1 MFCNYC
7 GAPNP
12 DEAFCSTCGKA
23 ILSKVHSTAQQ
34 PELSA
39 PSAGNSKGPG
49 SVNEIPPHELKESEI
64 QGFASTYA
72 RMADDELLASSKD
85 AASLKEAAREALAA
99 ETCKRQIEIESQ
111 KPPAEPESESYEK
124 YRGVGG
130 WLALFVFTLI
140 VGGPI
145 MTIINVAGEFE
156 DVGVVFVTVAD
167 AVISAALAGLGI
179 YAGISLLRLK
189 PNAVRIAKRYLIAYG
204 IYTMVLLIMVVIA
217 VIAASGDAQ
226 PSVETA
232 GPVIRG
238 FGSVIIWYLYLEKS
252 KRIAITYPRS

>member
-1 MFCNYC
+1 MFCNHC

-12 DEAFCSTCGKA
+12 DDAAFCGTCGKP
-23 ILSKVHSTAQQ
+23 ILRKVHSTAQQ

-39 PSAGNSKGPG
+39 PSAGNSQGPG

-72 RMADDELLASSKD
+72 RMADHELLALSKD
-85 AASLKEAAREALAA
+85 VASLKEAAREALAA
-99 ETCKRQIEIESQ
+99 ETCKRQIEIEPQ
-111 KPPAEPESESYEK
+111 KPPAGPESESHEK

-130 WLALFVFTLI
+130 WLALFVFALI

-156 DVGVVFVTVAD
+156 EFGVVFITVAD

-217 VIAASGDAQ
+217 ASGDAQ

-232 GPVIRG
+232 GPVIRSFG
-238 FGSVIIWYLYLEKS
+238 FVIIWYQYLEKS
-252 KRIAITYPRS
+252 KRIAITFPHS